1 MTMPAHTPGP
11 PAWEPPPFQA
21 PPPRSSGLGVAALVV
36 GIVGL
41 VFGIVPFLFWLGG
54 ILGILALVLGVV
66 GHGRARRGET
76 NDRGQAIAGIVLGS
90 VTIVVALAW
99 LVVFVVAF
107 AADRADDGT
116 HGRGATSSAA
126 PAPAPESTRESLPEP
141 TETGPAVL
149 SFGKT
154 HTYEDGVKVTVSEPL
169 PYRPDRF
176 AAGYEKGDTA
186 VRVTVTI
193 VNGSKK
199 VIDVTTAL
207 PDASDAEG
215 AAAGAIFDGSR
226 ATGMFQGKVL
236 PGKQTKGGFAFSLPA
251 GADGEMQVELA
262 PQLLEYEPVIWTGPV
277 KHTG

>member
-1 MTMPAHTPGP
+1 MTMPVQPPGP
-11 PAWEPPPFQA
+11 PAWGPPPFQA
-21 PPPRSSGLGVAALVV
+21 PPPQRSGLGVGALVL

-54 ILGILALVLGVV
+54 ILGALALVLGIV

-76 NDRGQAIAGIVLGS
+76 NDKGQAIAGIVLGS
-90 VTIVVALAW
+90 VTIVVSLAW
-99 LVVFVVAF
+99 LVVFVLAAF
-107 AADRADDGT
+107 ADDGPY
-116 HGRGATSSAA
+116 GRGTTSSAA
-126 PAPAPESTRESLPEP
+126 PAPAPESTRESVPEP

-149 SFGKT
+149 AFGKT

-169 PYRPDRF
+169 PYRPDQF

-193 VNGSKK
+193 VNGSEK

-215 AAAGAIFDGSR
+215 ATAGAIFDGSR
-226 ATGMFQGKVL
+226 ATEMFQGKVL
-236 PGKQTKGGFAFSLPA
+236 PGKQAKSGFAFSLPA

-277 KHTG
+277 KR

>member
-1 MTMPAHTPGP
+1 MTMPAQPPGP
-11 PAWEPPPFQA
+11 PAWGPPPFQA
-21 PPPRSSGLGVAALVV
+21 PPPQSSGLGVGALVI

-54 ILGILALVLGVV
+54 VLGILALVLGIV

-76 NDRGQAIAGIVLGS
+76 NDRGQAVAGIALGS
-90 VTIVVALAW
+90 VTIVVSLTW
-99 LVVFVVAF
+99 LVLFVLAAVAD
-107 AADRADDGT
+107 DRADDGA
-116 HGRGATSSAA
+116 HGRGATASAA
-126 PAPAPESTRESLPEP
+126 PAPAPEGTRESVPEP

-149 SFGKT
+149 AFGKT

-193 VNGSKK
+193 VNGSEKA
-199 VIDVTTAL
+199 IDVTTAL

-215 AAAGAIFDGSR
+215 ATAGAIFDGSR
-226 ATGMFQGKVL
+226 ATEMFQGKVL
-236 PGKQTKGGFAFSLPA
+236 PGKQAKGGFAFSLPA

-277 KHTG
+277 K